1 MKTRANR
8 LQLIVRGRSAR
19 AMVGTIACGN
29 LRFPCTLGRSGRSA
43 NKREG
48 DGATP
53 IGAFLLREVL
63 YRADHLARP
72 RCRLPL
78 RQLHMSDGWCDDPP
92 DRNYNRRVR
101 HPYPAGAERLWRDD
115 HLYDV
120 IVVLGHNDCPRVRG
134 RGSAVFMHVARPGM
148 TPTAGCVALRLPHL
162 LRLLEYLSRRSVLWI
177 TA

>member
-1 MKTRANR
+1 MKTRANG

-19 AMVGTIACGN
+19 ATVGTISCGN
-29 LRFPCTLGRSGRSA
+29 LCFPCTLGWSGRSVD
-43 NKREG
+43 KREG

-53 IGAFLLREVL
+53 IGAFMLREVL
-63 YRADHLARP
+63 YRADRLSRP
-72 RCRLPL
+72 HCRLPL
-78 RQLHMSDGWCDDPP
+78 RPLRMSDGWCDDPP

-120 IVVLGHNDCPRVRG
+120 IVVMSHNECPRIRG
-134 RGSAVFMHVARPGM
+134 RGSAVFMHVAPSEM

-177 TA
+177 TT

>member
-19 AMVGTIACGN
+19 AMAGTIACGN
-29 LRFPCTLGRSGRSA
+29 LHFPCTLGRSGRSA

-53 IGAFLLREVL
+53 IGAFLFREVL
-63 YRADHLARP
+63 YRADRLARP

-78 RQLHMSDGWCDDPP
+78 RPLGMSDGWCDDPT
-92 DRNYNRRVR
+92 DRNYNRHVR

-120 IVVLGHNDCPRVRG
+120 IVVLGHNDCPRIRG
-134 RGSAVFMHVARPGM
+134 RGSAIFMHVAESEM

-162 LRLLEYLSRRSVLWI
+162 LRLLEHLSQRSVLWI